1 MALQGWDKNY
11 REELKIQ
18 QEVIES
24 LQQQLMIGGG
34 REPNEDDAPYRPA
47 PIPNPGQPPWP
58 GYPNPPRL
66 AANNIRRTGGPLGE
80 NDDGYGENPTPGH
93 PDWQIAGGPQLPNF
107 KPMGRVIKGTR
118 EGVRTFDENKITRP
132 LQIGPQAMDYP
143 PPSELD
149 KWLQLYQ
156 RDGGSLRHLDP
167 DLRRLILQRGAMKA
181 EASNNIRRL
190 KDSGHKTEYT
200 GSFRLGDDGKLI
212 PQLGITKADA
222 NNIRRLRDSGHQLV
236 IDDDNPNRLKIIK
249 QFQPPRA

>member
-11 REELKIQ
+11 REQLKIQ
-18 QEVIES
+18 EAQIES
-24 LQQQLMIGGG
+24 LQQQLMISGG
-34 REPNEDDAPYRPA
+34 REPNEEDAPYRPA

-58 GYPNPPRL
+58 GYPNPRL
-66 AANNIRRTGGPLGE
+66 
-80 NDDGYGENPTPGH
+80 
-93 PDWQIAGGPQLPNF
+93 AGGPQLPNF

-156 RDGGSLRHLDP
+156 RNGGSLRHLDP

-181 EASNNIRRL
+181 EA
-190 KDSGHKTEYT
+190 
-200 GSFRLGDDGKLI
+200 
-212 PQLGITKADA
+212 A
-222 NNIRRLRDSGHQLV
+222 NNIRRLGDSGHQTV
-236 IDDDNPNRLKIIK
+236 IDDNNPNRLKIIK

>member
-24 LQQQLMIGGG
+24 LQQQLMIAGKGGS
-34 REPNEDDAPYRPA
+34 
-47 PIPNPGQPPWP
+47 PGQPYDDPEKGKGP
-58 GYPNPPRL
+58 FVPAPPRDKL
-66 AANNIRRTGGPLGE
+66 AANNIVPTHGPLGP
-80 NDDGYGENPTPGH
+80 NDDDYGEGDVPGH
-93 PDWQIAGGPQLPNF
+93 PDWKIAGGPQLPNF

-156 RDGGSLRHLDP
+156 RNGGSLRHLDP

-181 EASNNIRRL
+181 EA
-190 KDSGHKTEYT
+190 
-200 GSFRLGDDGKLI
+200 
-212 PQLGITKADA
+212 A
-222 NNIRRLRDSGHQLV
+222 NNIRRLGDTGHQTV
-236 IDDDNPNRLKIIK
+236 IDDNNPNRLKIIK